1 MLQWNLSTKA
11 MLGVKSFDPCREFGC
26 FQRLFFIVVDHCVP
40 FTLAVVKSQVVLQS
54 PFVERFH
61 CISIWCVQCFV
72 SIFGCG
78 LLCIS
83 FGLVLCPVTITLLYN
98 ERSKSCKVIH
108 SKDELSVIVKCCD
121 VVY

>member
-1 MLQWNLSTKA
+1 M
-11 MLGVKSFDPCREFGC
+11 
-26 FQRLFFIVVDHCVP
+26 
-40 FTLAVVKSQVVLQS
+40 
-54 PFVERFH
+54 
-61 CISIWCVQCFV
+61 QCFV
-72 SIFGCG
+72 SIFGFCLRKEECSICG

-108 SKDELSVIVKCCD
+108 SKDELSVIVKCFD

>member
-1 MLQWNLSTKA
+1 M
-11 MLGVKSFDPCREFGC
+11 
-26 FQRLFFIVVDHCVP
+26 
-40 FTLAVVKSQVVLQS
+40 
-54 PFVERFH
+54 
-61 CISIWCVQCFV
+61 QCFV
-72 SIFGCG
+72 SIFGFCLRKEECSICGLLCSICG